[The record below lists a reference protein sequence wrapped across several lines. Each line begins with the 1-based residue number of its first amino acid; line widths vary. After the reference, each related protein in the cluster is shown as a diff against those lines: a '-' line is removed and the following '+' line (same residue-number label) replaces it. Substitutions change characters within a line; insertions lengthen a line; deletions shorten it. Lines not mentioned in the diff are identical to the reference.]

1 MLLEEIQKALP
12 DRYRV
17 QRELGRGGM
26 ATVYLATDV
35 SDSRDVAIKVLD
47 SDLGHSIDAE
57 RFRREIEIAGK
68 LTHPNILR
76 AYDSGSNNGVHYYV
90 MPLMTGDSLRDLLD
104 KQPQMPVDQA
114 IRLLAEVCDA
124 LTYAHEQGI
133 VHRDIKPENILLQD
147 GHAIVA
153 DFGIARLVAEGGTK
167 LTATG
172 LSIGTATYMSPEQF
186 SGDKVD
192 GRSDVYSLASMAY
205 EMLVGAVP
213 FDGPNAMA
221 IMARVAMQ
229 PAAPIR
235 LVRPSVPEYVEEAIL
250 HALEK
255 IPADRIQS
263 VAEFK
268 DAITTGKNSG
278 KFTRTTRTYTPGFV
292 PVQEAP
298 KRAWTGRRIAALAAA
313 LLVTLALGVAGARV
327 AMGPKARGPLA
338 AGEADP
344 KRIGVLYFADGSPN
358 GSLRFLADGLT
369 ESLIDQLD
377 RVPTL
382 DVVSR
387 DGVRPFRGVAFSS
400 DSVQKALKV
409 GTIVRGEVDPTPK
422 GAQVTVR
429 LVDAMAGSDIARK
442 SFDVD
447 TANVLAA
454 QEQLARQVSDFLRE
468 NLGLEVK
475 LKESRGATKNSQ
487 AWTLVQRAE
496 KRHKDADSLFAAAQG
511 PAAEKVLA
519 GVDAELQRA
528 QAIDPSWP
536 QPAVLRAGVAYRL
549 ARAAKDR
556 PDVARAAVD
565 SGMMRV
571 AEALK
576 LDPRSADA
584 LELRGELHYA
594 RLAEHLVPEG
604 LLSKA
609 QLDSAEQDL
618 RAAVE
623 INKAQAGA
631 WVTLSRLAY
640 RKQDMAYASRAAQQ
654 AYEADAYLSNARE
667 VLVRLFWTTHDT
679 EVFPDAARWCATGHA
694 RFPRDPDFVK
704 CRIWMM
710 TTKGTTPDPDK
721 AWRDLD
727 SLKAITPASAWPYES
742 RDGQII
748 VAFVLAKAGLADS
761 ARHVLLKARATP
773 EIDPT
778 RELMSREAIVRVA
791 LKDYDE
797 AVRLL
802 ESYLQLNPEHRKGFA
817 TNTSLWWRDPVL
829 QGNPRFKALI
839 AGA

>member
-1 MLLEEIQKALP
+1 MLLEEIQSALP

-35 SDSRDVAIKVLD
+35 PESRDVAIKVLD

-57 RFRREIEIAGK
+57 RFRREIDIAGK

-76 AYDSGSNNGVHYYV
+76 AFDSGSANGVHYYV
-90 MPLMTGDSLRDLLD
+90 MPLMTGESLRELLD
-104 KQPQMPVDQA
+104 KQSQMPVDQA
-114 IRLLAEVCDA
+114 IQLLSEVCDA
-124 LTYAHEQGI
+124 LTYAHDQGI

-147 GHAIVA
+147 GHAVVA
-153 DFGIARLVAEGGTK
+153 DFGIARLVAEGGTR

-192 GRSDVYSLASMAY
+192 GRSDLYSLASMAY

-229 PAAPIR
+229 PVAPIR

-268 DAITTGKNSG
+268 EAITTGKRTG
-278 KFTRTTRTYTPGFV
+278 TFTRTTRAYTPGFV
-292 PVQEAP
+292 PVVEP
-298 KRAWTGRRIAALAAA
+298 ERRSRGGKRAVAAA
-313 LLVTLALGVAGARV
+313 AAILVTLALGVGGARLV
-327 AMGPKARGPLA
+327 MTPKVRGALA
-338 AGEADP
+338 PGEADP
-344 KRIGVLYFADGSPN
+344 KRISVLYFADGSPN

-382 DVVSR
+382 DVISR
-387 DGVRPFRGVAFSS
+387 DGVRPFRGMAFSS
-400 DSVQKALKV
+400 ERVQKALKV
-409 GTIVRGEVDPTPK
+409 GSIVRGEVDPTPK

-447 TANVLAA
+447 TANVVEA
-454 QEQLARQVSDFLRE
+454 QEKLARQVSDFLRE

-511 PAAEKVLA
+511 PAAEQVLA
-519 GVDAELQRA
+519 EVDAELQRA

-536 QPAVLRAGVAYRL
+536 QPAILRAGVAYRI

-565 SGMMRV
+565 SGLVRV

-576 LDPRSADA
+576 LDSRSPDA
-584 LELRGELHYA
+584 LELRGELRYA
-594 RLAEHLVPEG
+594 RFVEHLIPDG
-604 LLSKA
+604 AQAKA

-623 INKAQAGA
+623 INKTQAGA

-640 RKQDMAYASRAAQQ
+640 NRQDMAYASRAALQ
-654 AYEADAYLSNARE
+654 AYESDVYLSDARE

-694 RFPRDPDFVK
+694 RFPTDPFFVK
-704 CRIWMM
+704 CRIWML

-727 SLKAITPASAWPYES
+727 SLKAITPATAWPAES
-742 RDGQII
+742 REGQII
-748 VAFVLAKAGLADS
+748 VAFVLAKAGLVDS
-761 ARHVLLKARATP
+761 ARHVLVRARATS

-791 LKDYDE
+791 LHDYDE

-802 ESYLQLNPEHRKGFA
+802 ESYLQLNPEHRKGFSS
-817 TNTSLWWRDPVL
+817 NTGLWWKDPAL
-829 QGNPRFKALI
+829 QNNPRFKALI